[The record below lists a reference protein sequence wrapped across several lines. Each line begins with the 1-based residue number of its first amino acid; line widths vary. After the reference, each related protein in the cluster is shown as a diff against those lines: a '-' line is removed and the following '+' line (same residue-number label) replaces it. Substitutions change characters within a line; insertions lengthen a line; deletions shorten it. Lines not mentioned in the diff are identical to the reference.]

1 MAKTVIFYFTGTGN
15 SLAVAR
21 RIAKHLPDA
30 ALVPMLKVDAMTY
43 IGADTNRVGLVYPVH
58 MNAVPRAVVKFIR
71 TVNLVSGHYV
81 FAVVTHGG
89 MPGMAGL
96 HMYDVLKNKHIG
108 LDAYFEVEMIM
119 NTPKGVAPKPLMRL
133 DWELDITPDVINPK
147 LKKANFQ
154 AERIARSVLGKE
166 RKNIYSLASKSK
178 SIGYFL
184 MNMLW
189 CRSEESRPRL
199 DFILDDCCT
208 GCGICEA
215 VCTTNRIKMIDGRPE
230 WVIEDCNY
238 CYACFNYCPVQAIGV
253 KYYIKKLGRYHHP
266 QVSAADIASQTK

>member
-1 MAKTVIFYFTGTGN
+1 MPKTVIFYFTGTGN

-21 RIAKHLPDA
+21 SIAKKLPDA
-30 ALVPMLKVDAMTY
+30 TIFPMLKGDAMTR
-43 IGADTNRVGLVYPVH
+43 IEKDTESVGIVYPVH
-58 MNAVPRAVVKFIR
+58 MNALPRAVVKFIGSL
-71 TVNLVSGHYV
+71 NLESRLYV
-81 FAVVTHGG
+81 FAVATHGG

-96 HMYDVLKNKHIG
+96 NLYYILKKKRID

-133 DWELDITPDVINPK
+133 EWELDITSDIINPK
-147 LKKANFQ
+147 LKKAEFQ
-154 AERIARSVLGKE
+154 TEMIARSVLGKE
-166 RKNIYSLASKSK
+166 KKNVYRLSSKSK
-178 SIGYFL
+178 KIGYGL
-184 MNMLW
+184 MKLLW
-189 CRSEESRPRL
+189 CIGEKSRPKL

-253 KYYIKKLGRYHHP
+253 KYYTKKLGRYHHP